1 MGGGAELQ
9 KYVDILVPS
18 VAKSSTGKDRSTWLV
33 AIVSTTTASKM
44 KVMKK
49 VMTKR
54 KATPRTKI
62 WRLRKKL
69 LLRRLHLLRT
79 MLRKPHQQRKVL
91 PRKPVQ
97 PRKLLRR
104 PRKRKLL
111 PRKILRSARL
121 ARKPRVPRRKLRANL
136 FYNFMLI
143 KL

>member
-18 VAKSSTGKDRSTWLV
+18 VAKSSTGKDRSTWLA

-49 VMTKR
+49 VRTKR
-54 KATPRTKI
+54 KATPRTKT

-69 LLRRLHLLRT
+69 LSRRLHLLRT
-79 MLRKPHQQRKVL
+79 MLRKPRQRRKVL
-91 PRKPVQ
+91 LRRLVQ
-97 PRKLLRR
+97 PRKLPRR

-121 ARKPRVPRRKLRANL
+121 ARKPRVPRRRPRANI
-136 FYNFMLI
+136 FYILC
-143 KL
+143 K